1 MDYIQFLNPLTI
13 FTNLVD
19 ELRWWHIAIVLADYF
34 LKFLALGWVPK
45 DRRPTSAM
53 AWLLAIF
60 LLPFIGF
67 LLFFMMGSPY
77 INRRRHRI
85 QDEANEAIRRL
96 SSDEPDVP
104 KGSELSDELLSLVHL
119 NRELTGMPA
128 VDGTLQ
134 KLHTHYDHTIS
145 RMAEVIDQAKEYV
158 HVEIYIMSW
167 DSTTDV
173 FFQALTRAAERGV
186 TVRVLYDHIGSLKYP
201 GNKKLDKRLRALG
214 IDCHVMLPLRPFR
227 WRFRRP
233 DLRNHRKLVVVDGRV
248 AFIGSQNL
256 IEAEYGNKKNHRVGR
271 RWTDIMAEITGP
283 VVTTV
288 NAVFAA
294 DWYAEA
300 DEQLDLVE
308 PAKLKQHLDE
318 TDSDTG
324 AEIMQLIPSGPGF
337 LTEPNLRLF
346 TSMAHHAK
354 ERLVLVSPYFIP
366 DESLMEAVTT
376 ACYRGVK
383 VELYVSEKSDQ
394 ALVGHAQA
402 SYYEELLRAGVTM
415 YLYPAPHVLHSK
427 YAIADNDMAIMGSSN
442 MDMRSF
448 GLNYEVSLMVEHGEV
463 FKALERLTEEYRE
476 VSTLLTPERWATR
489 PWYKQYLDNVA
500 RLTSAL
506 Q

>member
-1 MDYIQFLNPLTI
+1 MDFFQFLDPFTALTAV
-13 FTNLVD
+13 VD
-19 ELRWWHIAIVLADYF
+19 EVRWWHIAIVVADYI

-67 LLFFMMGSPY
+67 LLFFLMGSPY

-85 QDEANEAIRRL
+85 QDEANEAIRML
-96 SSDEPDVP
+96 TSEEPDVP
-104 KGSELSDELLSLVHL
+104 VGATLSEELLSLVHL
-119 NRELTGMPA
+119 NRTLTAIPA
-128 VDGTLQ
+128 VDGTLH
-134 KLHTHYDHTIS
+134 KLHSTYDQTIA
-145 RMAEVIDQAKEYV
+145 RMAEVIDEAESYV

-167 DSTTDV
+167 DETTDV
-173 FFQALTRAAERGV
+173 FFQALKRAAARGV
-186 TVRVLYDHIGSLKYP
+186 TVKVLYDHIGSLKYK
-201 GNKKLDKRLRALG
+201 GSKRLEKRLRELG
-214 IDCHVMLPLRPFR
+214 IDCYVMLPLRPFK

-256 IEAEYGNKKNHRVGR
+256 IEAEYGDKKNHRIGR
-271 RWTDIMAEITGP
+271 RWTDIMAELTGP
-283 VVTTV
+283 IITTV
-288 NAVFAA
+288 DSVFAA

-300 DEQLDLVE
+300 DELLELVE
-308 PAKLKQHLDE
+308 PAKLKQMLD
-318 TDSDTG
+318 DADRDTG

-337 LTEPNLRLF
+337 QTEPNLRLF

-394 ALVGHAQA
+394 VLVGHAQA
-402 SYYEELLRAGVTM
+402 SYYEELLRAGVEM
-415 YLYPAPHVLHSK
+415 YLYPAPKVLHSK
-427 YAIADNDMAIMGSSN
+427 FAIADNDMAIMGSSN

-448 GLNYEVSLMVEHGEV
+448 GLNYEISLMVGTGEV
-463 FKALERLTEEYRE
+463 LEELKKLTEEYRGE
-476 VSTLLTPERWATR
+476 SALLTAEQWATR
-489 PWYKQYLDNVA
+489 PWYKQYLDNLA